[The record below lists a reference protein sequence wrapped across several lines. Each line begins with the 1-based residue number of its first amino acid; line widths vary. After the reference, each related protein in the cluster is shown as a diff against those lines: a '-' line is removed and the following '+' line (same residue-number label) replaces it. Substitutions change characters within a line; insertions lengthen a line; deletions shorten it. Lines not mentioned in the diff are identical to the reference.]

1 MFTRASSSRP
11 QAAASPSTNKKA
23 LVRAATLTGAA
34 QEKLA
39 TVNQGYAYY
48 KPLPLQNQGGN
59 HHEATDQLQSSRRL
73 PD

>member
-1 MFTRASSSRP
+1 MCIKNTPNRSA
-11 QAAASPSTNKKA
+11 AAASPSPNKKA

-34 QEKLA
+34 QEKLT

-59 HHEATDQLQSSRRL
+59 SNEAIDQL
-73 PD
+73 